1 MAEENVDSIEHVNEN
16 VSPEEIKKA
25 EEDYSGSSITVLE
38 GLEAVRVRPAMYIGS
53 TDIRGLHHLV
63 WEVVDNSVDEALAGF
78 CNHIEIAILPGN
90 GIRVTDNGRGIP
102 TDIHPKEHVG
112 TIEVVMTKLHA
123 GGKFDSNS
131 YKVSAGLHGVGV
143 SCVNALSNKLVVTV
157 RRNGKVVQQEFSKG
171 IPRGPQVEIG
181 TCDMAD
187 TGTSVEFYPDDS
199 IFTETVYVYDTL
211 ATRFRELAFLMSG
224 LRLTLTDER
233 DPENKQTDTFCFP
246 GGVSEF
252 VRYVDEHR
260 TPLFNEPIHLVLPD
274 GQYPL
279 EVAMW
284 YNDGYQENFFSFVN
298 NVNTYDGGTHVT
310 GFKTALTRVINKF
323 AADMPKGK
331 KDAQIT
337 SDDIREGLTAVIAIK
352 VSQPQFEG
360 QTKRKLGN
368 SEIAS
373 YVNSAFGAK
382 LEEFFQENPAAIKVI
397 LDKVYNAAL
406 AREAAHRARTLARRK
421 NVLESGGL
429 PGKLADCSSRDP
441 KECEMFIVEGDS
453 AGGSAKM
460 GRSREFQAI
469 LPLRGKILNVE
480 KASLHR
486 VLDTEEIQNLVNAIG
501 CGLGTECKLEK
512 LRYNK
517 IVIMTDADVDG
528 SHIQTL
534 LLTFFFR
541 YMRPLIDEGHVF
553 LAMPPLFKLK
563 VGTKDTYL
571 FDETAKD
578 EAMAKLEDKK
588 NVTISRFKGLGE
600 MSPEQLSETTMDP
613 TKRFLKQ
620 CYVEDA
626 VAADQIFSMLMGE
639 DVEPRRK
646 FIESNAYKVL
656 DDLDI

>member
-1 MAEENVDSIEHVNEN
+1 MSGLFNRLKDMAEENMDSIEHVNEN
-16 VSPEEIKKA
+16 VSPEELKKA

-78 CNHIEIAILPGN
+78 CNHIEISILPGN

-501 CGLGTECKLEK
+501 TGIGTEFKIEK

-517 IVIMTDADVDG
+517 IIIMTDADVDG

-541 YMRPLIDEGHVF
+541 YMRPLIDAGHIF
-553 LAMPPLFKLK
+553 LAMPPLYKLK
-563 VGTKDTYL
+563 VGQK
-571 FDETAKD
+571 
-578 EAMAKLEDKK
+578 
-588 NVTISRFKGLGE
+588 
-600 MSPEQLSETTMDP
+600 
-613 TKRFLKQ
+613 
-620 CYVEDA
+620 
-626 VAADQIFSMLMGE
+626 
-639 DVEPRRK
+639 EPRN
-646 FIESNAYKVL
+646 S
-656 DDLDI
+656 

>member
-1 MAEENVDSIEHVNEN
+1 MADVTEEVNKEN
-16 VSPEEIKKA
+16 
-25 EEDYSGSSITVLE
+25 EDYSGSNITVLE

-63 WEVVDNSVDEALAGF
+63 WEVVDNSVDEALAGH

-102 TDIHPKEHVG
+102 TDIHPKEKIG
-112 TIEVVMTKLHA
+112 TLEVVMTKLHA

-143 SCVNALSNKLVVTV
+143 SCVNALSNKLIATV
-157 RRNGKVVQQEFSKG
+157 RRNGRIVAQEFSKG
-171 IPRGPQVEIG
+171 IPCGPQKDIG
-181 TCDMAD
+181 PVTDGS
-187 TGTSVEFYPDDS
+187 TGTTIEFYPDDT
-199 IFTETVYVYDTL
+199 IFSETVYVYDTL

-233 DPENKQTDTFCFP
+233 DENKPSETFCYP

-260 TPLFNEPIHLVLPD
+260 TPLFQEPIHLVMPD

-310 GFKTALTRVINKF
+310 GFKTALTRVISKF
-323 AADMPKGK
+323 AQDLPKGK
-331 KDAQIT
+331 KDIQIT

-368 SEIAS
+368 SEITS
-373 YVNSAFGAK
+373 YVAPAFGAK
-382 LEEFFQENPAAIKVI
+382 LDEYFQENPAAVKVI
-397 LDKVYNAAL
+397 LDKVYNAAQ
-406 AREAAHRARTLARRK
+406 AREAAHKARNLARRK

-441 KECEMFIVEGDS
+441 RECEMFIVEGDS
-453 AGGSAKM
+453 AGGSAKL
-460 GRSREFQAI
+460 GRKREFQAI

-501 CGLGTECKLEK
+501 CGLGSECKLDK
-512 LRYNK
+512 LRYHK

-541 YMRPLIDEGHVF
+541 YMRPLIDNGHVF
-553 LAMPPLFKLK
+553 LAMPPLYKLK
-563 VGTKDTYL
+563 VGLKEQYL
-571 FDETAKD
+571 FDEKAKD

-588 NVTISRFKGLGE
+588 NVTITRFKGLGE
-600 MSPEQLSETTMDP
+600 MSAEQLFDTTMDP
-613 TKRFLKQ
+613 EKRFLKQ

-646 FIESNAYKVL
+646 FIETNAYKVL
-656 DDLDI
+656 NDLDI

>member
-1 MAEENVDSIEHVNEN
+1 MAEES
-16 VSPEEIKKA
+16 EEMKKA
-25 EEDYSGSSITVLE
+25 EEAYSGSSITVLE

-78 CNHIEIAILPGN
+78 CSHIEISILPGN

-102 TDIHPKEHVG
+102 TDIHPKEHIG

-143 SCVNALSNKLVVTV
+143 SCVNALSNKLIVTV
-157 RRNGKVVQQEFSKG
+157 RRDGKVVKQEFSRG
-171 IPRGPQVEIG
+171 IPCGPQVEVGPSDG
-181 TCDMAD
+181 T

-233 DPENKQTDTFCFP
+233 DPENIQSDTFCFP

-260 TPLFNEPIHLVLPD
+260 TPLFQEPIHLVLPD
-274 GQYPL
+274 GQFPL

-323 AADMPKGK
+323 AAEMPKGK
-331 KDAQIT
+331 KDIQIAA
-337 SDDIREGLTAVIAIK
+337 DDIREGLTAVIAIK

-382 LEEFFQENPAAIKVI
+382 LEEYFQENPAAIKVI
-397 LDKVYNAAL
+397 LDKVYNAAV

-421 NVLESGGL
+421 NILESGGL

-460 GRSREFQAI
+460 GRNREFQAI
-469 LPLRGKILNVE
+469 LPIRGKILNVE

-501 CGLGTECKLEK
+501 TGIGTEFKIEK
-512 LRYNK
+512 LRYHK
-517 IVIMTDADVDG
+517 IIIMTDADVDG

-541 YMRPLIDEGHVF
+541 YMRPLIDEGHIF
-553 LAMPPLFKLK
+553 LAMPPLYKLK
-563 VGTKDTYL
+563 VGQKERYL
-571 FDETAKD
+571 FDENDKD
-578 EAMAKLEDKK
+578 KAMAEIEDKK
-588 NVTISRFKGLGE
+588 NVTINRFKGLGE
-600 MSPEQLSETTMDP
+600 MSPEQLNETTMDP
-613 TKRFLKQ
+613 SKRFLKQ
-620 CYVEDA
+620 CTIEDS
-626 VAADQIFSMLMGE
+626 VLADQIFSMLMGE

-646 FIESNAYKVL
+646 FIENNAYKVL
-656 DDLDI
+656 KDLDI

>member
-1 MAEENVDSIEHVNEN
+1 MSEENVESIERVNEN
-16 VSPEEIKKA
+16 VSPEELKKA

-78 CNHIEIAILPGN
+78 CSHIEISILPGN

-102 TDIHPKEHVG
+102 TDIHPKEKVG
-112 TIEVVMTKLHA
+112 TLEVVMTKLHA

-143 SCVNALSNKLVVTV
+143 SCVNALSTKLIATV
-157 RRNGKVVQQEFSKG
+157 RRNGKVVTQTFSKG
-171 IPRGPQVEIG
+171 TPCGPQQEIG
-181 TCDMAD
+181 TCSMDD
-187 TGTSVEFYPDDS
+187 HGTTIEFYPDDT
-199 IFTETVYVYDTL
+199 IFSETVYVYDTL

-233 DPENKQTDTFCFP
+233 DDEKKSETFCFP

-310 GFKTALTRVINKF
+310 GFKTALTRVIGKF
-323 AADMPKGK
+323 AAEMPKGK
-331 KDAQIT
+331 KDIQIT
-337 SDDIREGLTAVIAIK
+337 ADDIREGLTAVIAIK

-373 YVNSAFGAK
+373 YVASAFGAK
-382 LEEFFQENPAAIKVI
+382 LDEYFQENPAAVKVI
-397 LDKVYNAAL
+397 LDKVYFAAQ
-406 AREAAHRARTLARRK
+406 AREAAHKARTLARRK

-453 AGGSAKM
+453 AGGSAKQ
-460 GRSREFQAI
+460 GRKREYQAI

-541 YMRPLIDEGHVF
+541 YMRPLIDNGHVF

-563 VGTKDTYL
+563 VGLKERYL
-571 FDETAKD
+571 FDEK
-578 EAMAKLEDKK
+578 EKEQAMAELEDKK
-588 NVTISRFKGLGE
+588 NVTITRFKGLGE
-600 MSPEQLSETTMDP
+600 MSPEQLFETTMDP
-613 TKRFLKQ
+613 EKRFLKQ
-620 CYVEDA
+620 CHVEDA
-626 VAADQIFSMLMGE
+626 VLADQIFSMLMGE

-646 FIESNAYKVL
+646 FIEDNAYKVL
-656 DDLDI
+656 NDLDI

>member
-1 MAEENVDSIEHVNEN
+1 MAEES
-16 VSPEEIKKA
+16 EEMKKA
-25 EEDYSGSSITVLE
+25 EEAYSGSSITVLE

-78 CNHIEIAILPGN
+78 CSHIEISILPGN

-102 TDIHPKEHVG
+102 TDIHPKEHIG

-143 SCVNALSNKLVVTV
+143 SCVNALSNKLIVTV
-157 RRNGKVVQQEFSKG
+157 RRDGKVVKQEFSRG
-171 IPRGPQVEIG
+171 IPCGPQVEVGPSDG
-181 TCDMAD
+181 T

-233 DPENKQTDTFCFP
+233 DPENIQSDTFCFP

-274 GQYPL
+274 GQFPL

-323 AADMPKGK
+323 AAEMPKGK
-331 KDAQIT
+331 KDIQIAA
-337 SDDIREGLTAVIAIK
+337 DDIREGLTAVIAIK
-352 VSQPQFEG
+352 VSQPH
-360 QTKRKLGN
+360 
-368 SEIAS
+368 
-373 YVNSAFGAK
+373 GAK
-382 LEEFFQENPAAIKVI
+382 LEEYFQENPAAIKVI
-397 LDKVYNAAL
+397 LDKVYNAAV

-421 NVLESGGL
+421 NILESGGL

-460 GRSREFQAI
+460 GRNREFQAI

-501 CGLGTECKLEK
+501 TGIGTEFKIEK
-512 LRYNK
+512 LRYHK
-517 IVIMTDADVDG
+517 IIIMTDADVDG

-541 YMRPLIDEGHVF
+541 YMRPLIDEGHIF
-553 LAMPPLFKLK
+553 LAMPPLYKLK
-563 VGTKDTYL
+563 VGQKERYL
-571 FDETAKD
+571 FDETDKD
-578 EAMAKLEDKK
+578 KAMAEIEDKK
-588 NVTISRFKGLGE
+588 NVSINRFKGLGE
-600 MSPEQLSETTMDP
+600 MSPEQLNETTMDP
-613 TKRFLKQ
+613 SKRFLKQ
-620 CYVEDA
+620 CTIEDS
-626 VAADQIFSMLMGE
+626 VLADQIFSMLMGE

-646 FIESNAYKVL
+646 FIENNAYKVL
-656 DDLDI
+656 KDLDI

>member
-1 MAEENVDSIEHVNEN
+1 MAEET
-16 VSPEEIKKA
+16 EELKKA
-25 EEDYSGSSITVLE
+25 EEAYSGSSITVLE

-78 CNHIEIAILPGN
+78 CNHIEISILPGN

-102 TDIHPKEHVG
+102 TDIHPKEHIG

-157 RRNGKVVQQEFSKG
+157 RRNGRVVKQEFSRG
-171 IPRGPQVEIG
+171 IPCGPQVDVGESDG
-181 TCDMAD
+181 T
-187 TGTSVEFYPDDS
+187 TGTSVEFYPDDT

-233 DPENKQTDTFCFP
+233 DPEKIQSDTFCFP

-260 TPLFNEPIHLVLPD
+260 TPLFNEPIHLVLPN
-274 GQYPL
+274 GEYPL

-323 AADMPKGK
+323 AAEMPKGK
-331 KDAQIT
+331 KEAQIT
-337 SDDIREGLTAVIAIK
+337 ADDIREGLTAVIAIK

-382 LEEFFQENPAAIKVI
+382 LEEYFQENPAAIKVI

-441 KECEMFIVEGDS
+441 KECELFIVEGDS
-453 AGGSAKM
+453 AGGSAKS
-460 GRSREFQAI
+460 GRNREF
-469 LPLRGKILNVE
+469 GKILNVE

-501 CGLGTECKLEK
+501 TGIGTEFKIEK
-512 LRYNK
+512 LRYDK
-517 IVIMTDADVDG
+517 IIIMTDADVDG

-541 YMRPLIDEGHVF
+541 YMRPLIDAGHIF

-563 VGTKDTYL
+563 VGQKERYL
-571 FDETAKD
+571 FDETEKD
-578 EAMAKLEDKK
+578 KAMAEVEDKK
-588 NVTISRFKGLGE
+588 NVTITRFKGLGE
-600 MSPEQLSETTMDP
+600 MSAEQLNDTTMDP
-613 TKRFLKQ
+613 KSRFLKQ
-620 CYVEDA
+620 
-626 VAADQIFSMLMGE
+626 SMLMGE

-656 DDLDI
+656 NDLDV

>member
-1 MAEENVDSIEHVNEN
+1 MAEES
-16 VSPEEIKKA
+16 EEMKKA
-25 EEDYSGSSITVLE
+25 EEAYSGSSITVLE

-78 CNHIEIAILPGN
+78 CSHIEISILPGN

-102 TDIHPKEHVG
+102 TDIHPKEHIG

-143 SCVNALSNKLVVTV
+143 SCVNALSNKLIVTV
-157 RRNGKVVQQEFSKG
+157 RRDGKVVKQEFSRG
-171 IPRGPQVEIG
+171 IPCGPQVEVGPSDG
-181 TCDMAD
+181 T

-233 DPENKQTDTFCFP
+233 DPENIHSDTFCFP

-260 TPLFNEPIHLVLPD
+260 TPLFQEPIHLVLPD
-274 GQYPL
+274 GQFPL

-323 AADMPKGK
+323 AAEMPKGK
-331 KDAQIT
+331 KDIQIAA
-337 SDDIREGLTAVIAIK
+337 DDIREGLTAVIAIK

-382 LEEFFQENPAAIKVI
+382 LEEYFQENPAAIKVI
-397 LDKVYNAAL
+397 LDKVYNAAV

-421 NVLESGGL
+421 NILESGGL

-460 GRSREFQAI
+460 GRNREFQAI

-501 CGLGTECKLEK
+501 TGIGTEFKIEK
-512 LRYNK
+512 LRYHK
-517 IVIMTDADVDG
+517 IIIMTDADVDG
-528 SHIQTL
+528 SHIATL
-534 LLTFFFR
+534 LMTFFFR
-541 YMRPLIDEGHVF
+541 RMRPIIENGYLY
-553 LAMPPLFKLK
+553 LATPPLYKCSRGK
-563 VGTKDTYL
+563 VEEYCWTDAQVQQFIARNGDKTKVQRY
-571 FDETAKD
+571 
-578 EAMAKLEDKK
+578 
-588 NVTISRFKGLGE
+588 KGLGE
-600 MSPEQLSETTMDP
+600 MDADQLWETTLNPETRLM
-613 TKRFLKQ
+613 KR
-620 CYVEDA
+620 VEIEDA
-626 VAADQIFSMLMGE
+626 RMASTVTEMLMGSE
-639 DVEPRRK
+639 VPPRRA
-646 FIESNAYKVL
+646 FIYENAQEAEL
-656 DDLDI
+656 DV

>member
-1 MAEENVDSIEHVNEN
+1 MTSVIPFWESRLFKEYDSPNKGSNRGIMAEET
-16 VSPEEIKKA
+16 EEVKKA
-25 EEDYSGSSITVLE
+25 EADYSGSSITVLE

-78 CNHIEIAILPGN
+78 CNHIEISILPGN

-102 TDIHPKEHVG
+102 TDIHPKEKVG
-112 TIEVVMTKLHA
+112 TIQVVMTKLHA
-123 GGKFDSNS
+123 GGKFNNSS

-143 SCVNALSNKLVVTV
+143 SCVNALSNKLIVTV
-157 RRNGKVVQQEFSKG
+157 RRNGRVVRQEFARG
-171 IPRGPQVEIG
+171 IPCGPQVDIG
-181 TCDMAD
+181 ESDGT
-187 TGTSVEFYPDDS
+187 TGTTVEFYPDDT
-199 IFTETVYVYDTL
+199 IFSETVYVYDTL

-233 DPENKQTDTFCFP
+233 DPEHKATDTFCFP

-260 TPLFNEPIHLVLPD
+260 TPLFAEPIHLVLPD

-310 GFKTALTRVINKF
+310 GFKTALTRVISKF
-323 AADMPKGK
+323 AQEMPKGK
-331 KDAQIT
+331 KEAQIT
-337 SDDIREGLTAVIAIK
+337 SEDIREGLTAVIAIK

-368 SEIAS
+368 SEIAG
-373 YVNSAFGAK
+373 YVASAFGAK
-382 LEEFFQENPAAIKVI
+382 LEEYFQENPAAVKII

-406 AREAAHRARTLARRK
+406 AREAAHRARNLARRK

-460 GRSREFQAI
+460 GRNREFQAI
-469 LPLRGKILNVE
+469 LPIRGKILNVE

-501 CGLGTECKLEK
+501 
-512 LRYNK
+512 RYWHRH
-517 IVIMTDADVDG
+517 G
-528 SHIQTL
+528 IQ
-534 LLTFFFR
+534 
-541 YMRPLIDEGHVF
+541 D
-553 LAMPPLFKLK
+553 
-563 VGTKDTYL
+563 
-571 FDETAKD
+571 
-578 EAMAKLEDKK
+578 
-588 NVTISRFKGLGE
+588 
-600 MSPEQLSETTMDP
+600 
-613 TKRFLKQ
+613 
-620 CYVEDA
+620 
-626 VAADQIFSMLMGE
+626 
-639 DVEPRRK
+639 
-646 FIESNAYKVL
+646 
-656 DDLDI
+656 

>member
-1 MAEENVDSIEHVNEN
+1 MADEA
-16 VSPEEIKKA
+16 A
-25 EEDYSGSSITVLE
+25 EKNYSGSSITVLE

-78 CNHIEIAILPGN
+78 CNHIEISILPGN

-102 TDIHPKEHVG
+102 TDIHPKEHIG

-157 RRNGKVVQQEFSKG
+157 RRNGKVVQQEFSRG
-171 IPRGPQVEIG
+171 IPRGPQAEIG

-233 DPENKQTDTFCFP
+233 DPENKQSDTFCFP

-260 TPLFNEPIHLVLPD
+260 TPLFQEPIHLVLPD

-310 GFKTALTRVINKF
+310 GFKTALTRVISKF
-323 AADMPKGK
+323 AQDMPKGK
-331 KDAQIT
+331 KEAQIT

-368 SEIAS
+368 SEIAG
-373 YVNSAFGAK
+373 YVASAFGAK
-382 LEEFFQENPAAIKVI
+382 LEEYFQENPAAVKII
-397 LDKVYNAAL
+397 LDKVYNAAV
-406 AREAAHRARTLARRK
+406 AREAAHKARTLARRK

-441 KECEMFIVEGDS
+441 KECELFIVEGDS

-460 GRSREFQAI
+460 GRNREFQAI

-563 VGTKDTYL
+563 VGTKETYL
-571 FDETAKD
+571 FDENDKD

-588 NVTISRFKGLGE
+588 NVTVSRFKGLGE

-613 TKRFLKQ
+613 NKRFLKQ

-656 DDLDI
+656 NDLDI

>member
-1 MAEENVDSIEHVNEN
+1 MAEEIEEAKKEN
-16 VSPEEIKKA
+16 
-25 EEDYSGSSITVLE
+25 EDYSGSSITVLE

-78 CNHIEIAILPGN
+78 CNHIEISILPGN

-143 SCVNALSNKLVVTV
+143 SCVNALSNKLIVSV
-157 RRNGKVVQQEFSKG
+157 RRNGRVVEQEFSKG
-171 IPRGPQVEIG
+171 IPCGPQKDIG
-181 TCDMAD
+181 PSDGT
-187 TGTSVEFYPDDS
+187 TGTSVTFYPDDT
-199 IFTETVYVYDTL
+199 IFTETVYVYETL

-233 DPENKQTDTFCFP
+233 DPEKIQTDTFCFP

-260 TPLFNEPIHLVLPD
+260 TPLFQEPIHLVLPD
-274 GQYPL
+274 GQFPL

-310 GFKTALTRVINKF
+310 GFKTALTRIIGKF
-323 AADMPKGK
+323 AQDMPKGK
-331 KDAQIT
+331 KEAQIT

-382 LEEFFQENPAAIKVI
+382 LEEYFQENPSAIKVI
-397 LDKVYNAAL
+397 LDKVYNAAV

-441 KECEMFIVEGDS
+441 KLCEVFIVEGDS

-460 GRSREFQAI
+460 GRNREFQAI

-486 VLDTEEIQNLVNAIG
+486 VLETEEIQNLVNAIG
-501 CGLGTECKLEK
+501 TGIGTEFKMEK
-512 LRYNK
+512 LRYDK

-541 YMRPLIDEGHVF
+541 YMRPLIDEGHIY
-553 LAMPPLFKLK
+553 LAMPPLYKLK
-563 VGTKDTYL
+563 VGQKDTYL
-571 FDETAKD
+571 FDEDAKD
-578 EAMAKLEDKK
+578 KAMAEIADKK
-588 NVTISRFKGLGE
+588 NVTITRFKGLGE
-600 MSPEQLSETTMDP
+600 MSPEQLNETTMDP
-613 TKRFLKQ
+613 KRRFLKQ
-620 CYVEDA
+620 CHVEDSIL
-626 VAADQIFSMLMGE
+626 ADQIFSMLMGE

-646 FIESNAYKVL
+646 FIESNAYRVL
-656 DDLDI
+656 NDLDI

>member
-1 MAEENVDSIEHVNEN
+1 MAENV
-16 VSPEEIKKA
+16 EEEKKN
-25 EEDYSGSSITVLE
+25 EDYSGSSITVLE

-78 CNHIEIAILPGN
+78 CNHIEISILPGN

-102 TDIHPKEHVG
+102 TDIHPKEKVG
-112 TIEVVMTKLHA
+112 TLEVVMTKLHA

-143 SCVNALSNKLVVTV
+143 SCVNALSTKLVATV
-157 RRNGKVVQQEFSKG
+157 RRNGKIVTQTFSKG
-171 IPRGPQVEIG
+171 IPCGPQQEIG
-181 TCDMAD
+181 TCAAD
-187 TGTSVEFYPDDS
+187 DHGTTIEFYPDDT
-199 IFTETVYVYDTL
+199 IFSETVYVYDTL

-224 LRLTLTDER
+224 LRLSLTDER
-233 DPENKQTDTFCFP
+233 EEAGEEKPSETFCFP

-310 GFKTALTRVINKF
+310 GFKTALTRVISKF
-323 AADMPKGK
+323 AQDMPKGK
-331 KDAQIT
+331 KDINIT
-337 SDDIREGLTAVIAIK
+337 ADDIREGLTAVIAIK

-373 YVNSAFGAK
+373 YVASAFGAK
-382 LEEFFQENPAAIKVI
+382 LDEYFQENPAAVKVI
-397 LDKVYNAAL
+397 LDKVYFAAQ
-406 AREAAHRARTLARRK
+406 AREAAHKARTLARRK

-453 AGGSAKM
+453 AGGSAKQ
-460 GRSREFQAI
+460 GRKREFQAI

-541 YMRPLIDEGHVF
+541 YMRPLIDEGHVY
-553 LAMPPLFKLK
+553 LAMPPLYKLK
-563 VGTKDTYL
+563 VGLKERYL
-571 FDETAKD
+571 FDEK
-578 EAMAKLEDKK
+578 EKEIAMAELEDKK
-588 NVTISRFKGLGE
+588 NVTITRFKGLGE
-600 MSPEQLSETTMDP
+600 MSPEQLFETTMDP
-613 TKRFLKQ
+613 EKRFLKQ

-626 VAADQIFSMLMGE
+626 VVADQIFSMLMGE

-646 FIESNAYKVL
+646 FIETNAYKVL
-656 DDLDI
+656 NDLDI

>member
-1 MAEENVDSIEHVNEN
+1 MAEES
-16 VSPEEIKKA
+16 EELKQA
-25 EEDYSGSSITVLE
+25 EEAYSGSSITVLE

-78 CNHIEIAILPGN
+78 CTHIEIAILPGN
-90 GIRVTDNGRGIP
+90 GISVTDNGRGIP
-102 TDIHPKEHVG
+102 TDIHPKEKVG
-112 TIEVVMTKLHA
+112 TIQVVMTKLHA
-123 GGKFDSNS
+123 GGKFNNGS

-143 SCVNALSNKLVVTV
+143 SCVNALSNKLIVTV
-157 RRNGKVVQQEFSKG
+157 RRNGKVVKQEFARG
-171 IPRGPQVEIG
+171 VPCGPQVEVGPSDG
-181 TCDMAD
+181 T
-187 TGTSVEFYPDDS
+187 TGTTVEFYPDDT
-199 IFTETVYVYDTL
+199 IFSELVYVYDTL

-224 LRLTLTDER
+224 LRLTLTDKR
-233 DPENKQTDTFCFP
+233 DPEHIVTDTFCFP

-260 TPLFNEPIHLVLPD
+260 TPLFQEPIHLVLPN
-274 GQYPL
+274 GEYPL

-310 GFKTALTRVINKF
+310 GFKTALTRIIGKF
-323 AADMPKGK
+323 AQDMPKGK
-331 KDAQIT
+331 KDTQIT
-337 SDDIREGLTAVIAIK
+337 ADDIREGLTAVIAIK

-373 YVNSAFGAK
+373 YVNSTFGAK
-382 LEEFFQENPAAIKVI
+382 LEEYFQENPAAIKVI
-397 LDKVYNAAL
+397 LDKVYNAAV

-441 KECEMFIVEGDS
+441 KVCELFIVEGDS

-501 CGLGTECKLEK
+501 TGIGTEFKMEK
-512 LRYNK
+512 LRYDK

-541 YMRPLIDEGHVF
+541 YMRPLIDEGHIF
-553 LAMPPLFKLK
+553 LAMPPLYKLK
-563 VGTKDTYL
+563 VGQKERYL
-571 FDETAKD
+571 FDENDKD
-578 EAMAKLEDKK
+578 KVMAEVEDKK
-588 NVTISRFKGLGE
+588 NVAITRFKGLGE
-600 MSPEQLSETTMDP
+600 MSPEQLNETTMDP
-613 TKRFLKQ
+613 ERRFLKQ

-626 VAADQIFSMLMGE
+626 VLADQIFSMLMGE

-646 FIESNAYKVL
+646 FIETNAYKVL
-656 DDLDI
+656 NDLDI

>member
-1 MAEENVDSIEHVNEN
+1 MAEES
-16 VSPEEIKKA
+16 EELKKA
-25 EEDYSGSSITVLE
+25 EADYSGSSITVLE

-78 CNHIEIAILPGN
+78 CNHIEISILPGN

-102 TDIHPKEHVG
+102 TDIHPKEHIG

-157 RRNGKVVQQEFSKG
+157 RRNGRVVKQEFSKG
-171 IPRGPQVEIG
+171 IPCGPQVDVGESDG
-181 TCDMAD
+181 T
-187 TGTSVEFYPDDS
+187 TGTSVEFYPDDT
-199 IFTETVYVYDTL
+199 IFSETVYVYDTL

-233 DPENKQTDTFCFP
+233 TEEKRSETFCYP

-323 AADMPKGK
+323 AAEMPKGK
-331 KDAQIT
+331 KEAQIT

-406 AREAAHRARTLARRK
+406 AREAAHRARNLARRK

-441 KECEMFIVEGDS
+441 KECELFIVEGDS
-453 AGGSAKM
+453 AGGSAKS
-460 GRSREFQAI
+460 GRNREFQAI

-501 CGLGTECKLEK
+501 TGIGTEFKMEK
-512 LRYNK
+512 LRYDK
-517 IVIMTDADVDG
+517 IIIMTDADVDG

-541 YMRPLIDEGHVF
+541 YMRPLIDAGHIF
-553 LAMPPLFKLK
+553 LAMPPLYKLK
-563 VGTKDTYL
+563 VGQKERYL
-571 FDETAKD
+571 FDEVEKD
-578 EAMAKLEDKK
+578 KVMAEVEDKK
-588 NVTISRFKGLGE
+588 NVTINRFKGLGE
-600 MSPEQLSETTMDP
+600 MSADQLNETTMDP
-613 TKRFLKQ
+613 KLRLLKQ

-626 VAADQIFSMLMGE
+626 VLADQIFSMLMGE

-646 FIESNAYKVL
+646 FIENNAYKVL
-656 DDLDI
+656 NDLDV

>member
-1 MAEENVDSIEHVNEN
+1 MAEES
-16 VSPEEIKKA
+16 EELKKA
-25 EEDYSGSSITVLE
+25 EADYSGSSITVLE

-78 CNHIEIAILPGN
+78 CNHIEISILPGN

-102 TDIHPKEHVG
+102 TDIHPKEHIG

-157 RRNGKVVQQEFSKG
+157 RRNGRVVKQEFSKG
-171 IPRGPQVEIG
+171 IPCGPQVDVGESDG
-181 TCDMAD
+181 T
-187 TGTSVEFYPDDS
+187 TGTSVEFYPDDT
-199 IFTETVYVYDTL
+199 IFSETVYVYDTL

-233 DPENKQTDTFCFP
+233 TEEKRSETFCYP

-323 AADMPKGK
+323 AAEMPKGK
-331 KDAQIT
+331 KEAQIT

-406 AREAAHRARTLARRK
+406 AREAAHRARNLARRK

-441 KECEMFIVEGDS
+441 KECELFIVEGDS
-453 AGGSAKM
+453 AGGSAKS
-460 GRSREFQAI
+460 GRNREFQAI

-501 CGLGTECKLEK
+501 TGIGTEFKIEK
-512 LRYNK
+512 LRYDK
-517 IVIMTDADVDG
+517 IIIMTDADVDG

-541 YMRPLIDEGHVF
+541 YMRPLIDAGHIF
-553 LAMPPLFKLK
+553 LAMPPLYKLK
-563 VGTKDTYL
+563 VGQKERYL
-571 FDETAKD
+571 FDEVEKD
-578 EAMAKLEDKK
+578 KVMAEVEDKK
-588 NVTISRFKGLGE
+588 NVTINRFKGLGE
-600 MSPEQLSETTMDP
+600 MSADQLNETTMDP
-613 TKRFLKQ
+613 KLRLLKQ

-626 VAADQIFSMLMGE
+626 VLADQIFSMLMGE

-646 FIESNAYKVL
+646 FIETNAYKVL
-656 DDLDI
+656 NDLDV

>member
-1 MAEENVDSIEHVNEN
+1 MAEES
-16 VSPEEIKKA
+16 EELKKA
-25 EEDYSGSSITVLE
+25 EADYSGSSITVLE

-78 CNHIEIAILPGN
+78 CNHIEISILPGN

-102 TDIHPKEHVG
+102 TDIHPKEHIG

-157 RRNGKVVQQEFSKG
+157 RRNGRVVKQEFSKG
-171 IPRGPQVEIG
+171 IPCGPQVDVGESDG
-181 TCDMAD
+181 T
-187 TGTSVEFYPDDS
+187 TGTSVEFYPDDT
-199 IFTETVYVYDTL
+199 IFSETVYVYDTL

-233 DPENKQTDTFCFP
+233 TEEKRSETFCYP

-323 AADMPKGK
+323 AAEMPKGK
-331 KDAQIT
+331 KEAQIT

-406 AREAAHRARTLARRK
+406 AREAAHRARNLARRK

-441 KECEMFIVEGDS
+441 KECELFIVEGDS
-453 AGGSAKM
+453 AGGSAKS
-460 GRSREFQAI
+460 GRNREFQAI

-501 CGLGTECKLEK
+501 TGIGTEFKMEK
-512 LRYNK
+512 LRYDK
-517 IVIMTDADVDG
+517 IIIMTDADVDG

-541 YMRPLIDEGHVF
+541 YMRPLIDAGHIF
-553 LAMPPLFKLK
+553 LAMPPLYKLK
-563 VGTKDTYL
+563 VGQKERYL
-571 FDETAKD
+571 FDEVEKD
-578 EAMAKLEDKK
+578 KVMAEVEDKK
-588 NVTISRFKGLGE
+588 NVTINRFKGLGE
-600 MSPEQLSETTMDP
+600 MSADQLNETTMDP
-613 TKRFLKQ
+613 KLRLLKQ

-626 VAADQIFSMLMGE
+626 VLADQIFSMLMGE

-646 FIESNAYKVL
+646 FIETNAYKVL
-656 DDLDI
+656 NDLDV

>member
-1 MAEENVDSIEHVNEN
+1 MAEES
-16 VSPEEIKKA
+16 EEMKKA

-78 CNHIEIAILPGN
+78 CSHIEIAILPGN

-102 TDIHPKEHVG
+102 TDIHPKEKVG
-112 TIEVVMTKLHA
+112 TIQVVMTKLHA
-123 GGKFDSNS
+123 GGKFNNSS

-143 SCVNALSNKLVVTV
+143 SCVNALSNKLIVTV
-157 RRNGKVVQQEFSKG
+157 RRNGRVVQQEFARG
-171 IPRGPQVEIG
+171 VPCGPQVDLGESDG
-181 TCDMAD
+181 T
-187 TGTSVEFYPDDS
+187 TGTSVEFYPDDT
-199 IFTETVYVYDTL
+199 IFSETVYVYDTL

-233 DPENKQTDTFCFP
+233 DPENKQTDTFCYP

-260 TPLFNEPIHLVLPD
+260 TKLFQDPIHLVLPE

-310 GFKTALTRVINKF
+310 GFKTALTRVISKF
-323 AADMPKGK
+323 AQEMPKGK
-331 KDAQIT
+331 KDIT
-337 SDDIREGLTAVIAIK
+337 ITADDIREGLTAVIAIK

-368 SEIAS
+368 SEIAG
-373 YVNSAFGAK
+373 YVASAFGAK
-382 LEEFFQENPAAIKVI
+382 LEEYFQENPAAVKII
-397 LDKVYNAAL
+397 LDKVYNAAV
-406 AREAAHRARTLARRK
+406 AREAAHKARTLARRK

-441 KECEMFIVEGDS
+441 KECELFIVEGDS

-460 GRSREFQAI
+460 GRNREFQAI

-563 VGTKDTYL
+563 VGTKETYL
-571 FDETAKD
+571 FDENDKD

-588 NVTISRFKGLGE
+588 NVTVSRFKGLGE

-613 TKRFLKQ
+613 SKRFLKQ

-639 DVEPRRK
+639 DVEPL
-646 FIESNAYKVL
+646 N
-656 DDLDI
+656 DLDI